1 MKNNIWIQDGN
12 IFTKGSSTMIT
23 HADGLPIGIYE
34 VDKSL
39 EGWYLRNIANKF
51 VFDYKIYG
59 VNDKFI
65 NYCIKTYNNTTG
77 NLGILFNGIKGTGKT
92 LSAKVLCNKLNLPF
106 IIVKSCTKDSSE
118 MLNFLA
124 TQVDFECIFFFDEYE
139 KEFEDSS
146 DMLTFMDGVY
156 NSETR
161 KIFLLTTNNIYN
173 INDNLLGRPS
183 RIRYIHTFDNLS
195 EEVIIEIL
203 NDVLIDK
210 NVIEPIIDLLHQ
222 MQIVTIDLV
231 KALAQEIN
239 IHGVENLDMIKQNF
253 NIEFSRINYLTD
265 VIQVKPEFWTTHK
278 TNAKSY
284 KLIIDTYDIVNKLNN
299 RKSLTEQEKEACQF
313 RDNYFYSD
321 SKIVDEDKKLNYF
334 KVGDTFNGY
343 DIIYVSIENKY
354 VVVLSYD
361 YITIYRIKN
370 AYATNG
376 ARHLNQ
382 II

>member
-1 MKNNIWIQDGN
+1 MENSIWIQDGT
-12 IFTKGSSTMIT
+12 IFTKGSSTMIA

-34 VDKSL
+34 VNKSL

-92 LSAKVLCNKLNLPF
+92 VSAKMLCNKLNLPV
-106 IIVKSCTKDSSE
+106 IIVKSCNNDSE

-124 TQVDFECIFFFDEYE
+124 TQIDFECIFFFDEYE
-139 KEFEDSS
+139 KEFKDSS
-146 DMLTFMDGVY
+146 DILSFMDGVH

-161 KIFLLTTNNIYN
+161 KIFLLTTNNAYD

-183 RIRYIHTFDNLS
+183 RIRYVHTFDNLS
-195 EEVIIEIL
+195 EKVITEIL

-210 NVIEPIIDLLHQ
+210 NAINPIIDLLHQ

-231 KALAQEIN
+231 KALAQEVN
-239 IHGVENLDMIKQNF
+239 IHGIENLDMIKQNF
-253 NIEFSRINYLTD
+253 NIEFSRVNYLID
-265 VIQVKPEFWTTHK
+265 VIQVKPQFWTTYK
-278 TNAKSY
+278 ANAESY
-284 KLIIDTYDIVNKLNN
+284 KLIIDTYDIVNKLND
-299 RKSLTEQEKEACQF
+299 RSSLTEQEKEACQF
-313 RDNYFYSD
+313 RDNYFYS
-321 SKIVDEDKKLNYF
+321 SSQIVDEDKKFNYF

-343 DIIYVSIENKY
+343 DIMYVSVENKY
-354 VVVLSYD
+354 VVVLTYD